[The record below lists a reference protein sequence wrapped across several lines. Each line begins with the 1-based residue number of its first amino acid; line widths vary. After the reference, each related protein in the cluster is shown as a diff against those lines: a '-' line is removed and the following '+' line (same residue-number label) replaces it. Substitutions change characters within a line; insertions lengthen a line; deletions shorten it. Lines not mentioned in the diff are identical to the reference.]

1 MHSKVQIG
9 QVMGMGK
16 DMPMSSLAGLKIY
29 KKGQMSVC
37 LIMPAKFPKI

>member
-9 QVMGMGK
+9 QVMGMG
-16 DMPMSSLAGLKIY
+16 MPMSSLAGLKIY

-37 LIMPAKFPKI
+37 LIMPTKFPKI

>member
-9 QVMGMGK
+9 QVMGMG
-16 DMPMSSLAGLKIY
+16 MPSLAGLKIY